1 MENCETSAWGRALA
15 NFGIGLDT
23 SVASADEVQNAI
35 ANQNKKP
42 TPKKVAPKTT
52 ETNGLITLTKSHPKW
67 KTIKGWITDNKQL
80 TFEKVMTQLELRC
93 TKESLYSKA
102 MSTEIDKLISA
113 NKKQ

>member
-1 MENCETSAWGRALA
+1 MKLAPKLCLMATVLATVSAC
-15 NFGIGLDT
+15 
-23 SVASADEVQNAI
+23 SQADSTKTEEAEVD
-35 ANQNKKP
+35 
-42 TPKKVAPKTT
+42 APKTT